1 MAIGERINYFR
12 RRCNL
17 TMSALGQLLGFDA
30 KGADVRI
37 AQYENNSRKPKAEL
51 TQSMADVF
59 GVVPEA
65 LTVPEIDTYKGLLH
79 TLFALEDIYGLTVD
93 RIDDVTCL
101 HLDKFVTQPGTNLW
115 QYLDDWY
122 AMKEKY
128 IHGRIT
134 KEEYDHWRYNFP
146 NDGTSVLTAKVPPE
160 RFL

>member
-1 MAIGERINYFR
+1 MAIGERINFFR

-17 TMSALGQLLGFDA
+17 TMNALGQLLGFDE

-65 LTVPEIDTYKGLLH
+65 LTVP
-79 TLFALEDIYGLTVD
+79 DIV
-93 RIDDVTCL
+93 

-122 AMKEKY
+122 SMKEKY

-160 RFL
+160 SSL

>member
-1 MAIGERINYFR
+1 MAIGERINFFR

-65 LTVPEIDTYKGLLH
+65 LTVPDIDTYKGLLH
-79 TLFALEDIYGLTVD
+79 TLLPWRIFTALLLIALMMSHAC
-93 RIDDVTCL
+93 I
-101 HLDKFVTQPGTNLW
+101 W
-115 QYLDDWY
+115 
-122 AMKEKY
+122 
-128 IHGRIT
+128 
-134 KEEYDHWRYNFP
+134 
-146 NDGTSVLTAKVPPE
+146 TSSSRSPE
-160 RFL
+160 PTSGSIWMTGMQ

>member
-1 MAIGERINYFR
+1 MAIGERINFFR

-17 TMSALGQLLGFDA
+17 TMSALGQLLGFDV

-51 TQSMADVF
+51 TQSMANVF

-65 LTVPEIDTYKGLLH
+65 LTVPDIDTYKGLLH

-101 HLDKFVTQPGTNLW
+101 HLDKFVTQPGTNFW
-115 QYLDDWY
+115 QYLDNWY

-146 NDGTSVLTAKVPPE
+146 NDGTSVLAAKVSPE